1 MSRFRAILRLLNIVK
16 DLYIVKD
23 LLCEVLGLLRLLLGS
38 KASLA
43 AEVLFLRKQLACYQ
57 ERKIK
62 PRRFDDAARISL
74 LLLAQLFDWKKAL
87 VNVRPET
94 LIGWHRQAFR
104 LFWHWKSRGGR
115 PPLPKDIRRLIVEMA
130 SNNPTWGQ
138 ERVADELSLKLGI
151 LVSPRTVKKY
161 WPSLDSGPRYVS
173 GQRWTTFVRNHA
185 NAIIACDFATV
196 VTARFRIL
204 YVFVIMEV
212 GTR

>member
-1 MSRFRAILRLLNIVK
+1 
-16 DLYIVKD
+16 
-23 LLCEVLGLLRLLLGS
+23 
-38 KASLA
+38 
-43 AEVLFLRKQLACYQ
+43 
-57 ERKIK
+57 
-62 PRRFDDAARISL
+62 
-74 LLLAQLFDWKKAL
+74 
-87 VNVRPET
+87 
-94 LIGWHRQAFR
+94 HRQAFR

-212 GTR
+212 GTRRILHWNITEHPTAQWTAQQFREAIPSDHFYRFLIHDRDRIFSNEV